1 MEQFNDE
8 HLMQKVKDGDLD
20 SLAPLFE
27 KYHVKL
33 YNFFLRLTRDK
44 DASNDLTQNVFR
56 RIISYKQSYDSQWK
70 FRSWMYQIARN
81 VHLKYYQENK
91 FLMSDFQEIEQIEQ
105 IEQNNK
111 SALEE
116 MEFETRKGT
125 LYEALDKLN
134 PEQREIIELSR
145 FQGLKYQEIS
155 AITGSSVTAIKVKVH
170 RAMHKLRELY
180 FELV

>member
-1 MEQFNDE
+1 
-8 HLMQKVKDGDLD
+8 MQKVKNGDLD

-27 KYHVKL
+27 KYHVRL
-33 YNFFLRLTRDK
+33 YNFFLRLTQNK
-44 DASNDLTQNVFR
+44 DLSGDLTQNVFR
-56 RIISYKQSYDSQWK
+56 RIISYRESYNEDWK
-70 FRSWMYQIARN
+70 FKSWMYQIARN
-81 VHLKYYQENK
+81 VHLKNYQENK
-91 FLMSDFQEIEQIEQ
+91 FLRSDYQETEEL
-105 IEQNNK
+105 NNDSK

-116 MEFETRKGT
+116 MEMETRKSN
-125 LYEALDKLN
+125 LYEALNQLS

-155 AITGSSVTAIKVKVH
+155 EITGNSVTAIKVKVH

>member
-1 MEQFNDE
+1 MEKFNDE
-8 HLMQKVKDGDLD
+8 QLMQKVKNGDLD

-27 KYHVKL
+27 KYHVRL
-33 YNFFLRLTRDK
+33 YNFFLRLTQNK
-44 DASNDLTQNVFR
+44 DLSGDLTQNVFR
-56 RIISYKQSYDSQWK
+56 RIISYRESYNEDWK
-70 FRSWMYQIARN
+70 FKSWMYQIARN
-81 VHLKYYQENK
+81 VHLKNYQENK
-91 FLMSDFQEIEQIEQ
+91 FLRSDYHETEEL
-105 IEQNNK
+105 NNDSK

-116 MEFETRKGT
+116 MEMETRKSN
-125 LYEALDKLN
+125 LYEALNQLS

-155 AITGSSVTAIKVKVH
+155 EITGNSVTAIKVKVH

>member
-1 MEQFNDE
+1 MDQFSDEQ
-8 HLMQKVKDGDLD
+8 LMQNVKKGDLD

-27 KYHVKL
+27 KYHVRL
-33 YNFFLRLTRDK
+33 YNFFLHLTGNK
-44 DASNDLTQNVFR
+44 DISRDLTQNVFR
-56 RIISYKQSYDSQWK
+56 RIISYRESYDRQWK

-81 VHLKYYQENK
+81 VHLKHYQENK
-91 FLMSDFQEIEQIEQ
+91 FIKSDYTDIEHLETDR
-105 IEQNNK
+105 K

-116 MEFETRKGT
+116 MELESKKST
-125 LYEALDKLN
+125 LYEALKQLN

-155 AITGSSVTAIKVKVH
+155 DITGNSVTAIKVKVH
-170 RAMHKLRELY
+170 RAMHKLKELY

>member
-1 MEQFNDE
+1 MKQFNDE
-8 HLMQKVKDGDLD
+8 QLMQKVKNGDLD

-27 KYHVKL
+27 KYHVRL
-33 YNFFLRLTRDK
+33 YNFFLRLTRNK
-44 DASNDLTQNVFR
+44 DISRDLTQNVFR
-56 RIISYKQSYDSQWK
+56 RIISYKETYDNNWK

-81 VHLKYYQENK
+81 VHLKHYQENR
-91 FLMSDFQEIEQIEQ
+91 FLKSDFHEPEHLEVDA
-105 IEQNNK
+105 K

-116 MEFETRKGT
+116 MEMSTKKSI
-125 LYEALDKLN
+125 LSEALNQLT

-155 AITGSSVTAIKVKVH
+155 EITGNSVTAIKVKVH

>member
-8 HLMQKVKDGDLD
+8 HLMQKVKDGNLD
-20 SLAPLFE
+20 SMAPLFE

-33 YNFFLRLTRDK
+33 YNFFLRLTNNK
-44 DASNDLTQNVFR
+44 DISNDLTQNVFR
-56 RIISYKQSYDSQWK
+56 RIISYRESYDQQWK

-81 VHLKYYQENK
+81 VHLKHYQENK
-91 FLMSDFQEIEQIEQ
+91 FLKSDFNEPEQIEQ
-105 IEQNNK
+105 DSK

-116 MEFETRKGT
+116 MEFEARKHT
-125 LYEALDKLN
+125 LHEALKQLN

-145 FQGLKYQEIS
+145 FQGLKYKEIS
-155 AITGSSVTAIKVKVH
+155 DITGNSVTAIKVKVH

-180 FELV
+180 FELA

>member
-1 MEQFNDE
+1 MKQFNDE
-8 HLMQKVKDGDLD
+8 QLMQKVKNGDLD

-27 KYHVKL
+27 RYHVKL
-33 YNFFLRLTRDK
+33 YNFFLRLTRNK
-44 DASNDLTQNVFR
+44 DVSRDLTQNVFR
-56 RIISYKQSYDSQWK
+56 RIISYRKSYDTQWK

-81 VHLKYYQENK
+81 VHLKHYQENK
-91 FLMSDFQEIEQIEQ
+91 FLKSDFHEPGHIEHD
-105 IEQNNK
+105 NK

-116 MEFETRKGT
+116 MDFETKKST
-125 LYEALDKLN
+125 LYEALSLLS

-155 AITGSSVTAIKVKVH
+155 DITGNSVTAIKVKVH

>member
-8 HLMQKVKDGDLD
+8 QLMQKVKNGDLD

-33 YNFFLRLTRDK
+33 YNFFLRLTQNK
-44 DASNDLTQNVFR
+44 DISRDLTQNVFR
-56 RIISYKQSYDSQWK
+56 RIISYRKSYDNKWK
-70 FRSWMYQIARN
+70 FKSWMYQIARN
-81 VHLKYYQENK
+81 VHLKNYQKNK
-91 FLMSDFQEIEQIEQ
+91 FLKSDFHETEKLEIDT
-105 IEQNNK
+105 K

-116 MEFETRKGT
+116 MDMESKKNT
-125 LYEALDKLN
+125 LYEALNQLS
-134 PEQREIIELSR
+134 PEQREILELSR

-155 AITGSSVTAIKVKVH
+155 EITGNSVTAIKVKVH

-180 FELV
+180 FELA

>member
-1 MEQFNDE
+1 MEQFIDE
-8 HLMQKVKDGDLD
+8 QLIQKVKNGDLD

-27 KYHVKL
+27 KYHVRL
-33 YNFFLRLTRDK
+33 YNFFLRLTQNK
-44 DASNDLTQNVFR
+44 DISKDLTQNVFR
-56 RIISYKQSYDSQWK
+56 RIISYRESYDSQWK

-81 VHLKYYQENK
+81 VHLKHYQENK
-91 FLMSDFQEIEQIEQ
+91 LIKPDFHEMEKLETDS
-105 IEQNNK
+105 K

-116 MEFETRKGT
+116 MGLEEKKST
-125 LYEALDKLN
+125 LYEALNQLS

-155 AITGSSVTAIKVKVH
+155 EITGNSVTAIKVKVH
-170 RAMHKLRELY
+170 RAINKLRELY

>member
-1 MEQFNDE
+1 MEQVNDE
-8 HLMQKVKDGDLD
+8 HLMQKVKNGDLD

-33 YNFFLRLTRDK
+33 YNFFLRLTRNK
-44 DASNDLTQNVFR
+44 DISNDLTQNVFR
-56 RIISYKQSYDSQWK
+56 RIISYRESYDTQWK

-81 VHLKYYQENK
+81 VHLKHYRENK
-91 FLMSDFQEIEQIEQ
+91 FLISDFHEPEHIERD
-105 IEQNNK
+105 NK

-116 MEFETRKGT
+116 TEFETRKST
-125 LYEALDKLN
+125 LHEALRQLS

-145 FQGLKYQEIS
+145 FQGLKYKEIS
-155 AITGSSVTAIKVKVH
+155 DITGNTVTAIKVKVH

-180 FELV
+180 FELA

>member
-8 HLMQKVKDGDLD
+8 QLMQKVKNGDLD

-27 KYHVKL
+27 KYHMRL
-33 YNFFLRLTRDK
+33 YNFFLRLTQNRDV
-44 DASNDLTQNVFR
+44 SRDLTQNVFR
-56 RIISYKQSYDSQWK
+56 RIISYRESYDNNWK

-81 VHLKYYQENK
+81 VHLKHYQENK
-91 FLMSDFQEIEQIEQ
+91 FLKSDFHETEKLEVDS
-105 IEQNNK
+105 K
-111 SALEE
+111 SAIEE
-116 MEFETRKGT
+116 MDLETKKST
-125 LYEALDKLN
+125 LYEALNQLS

-155 AITGSSVTAIKVKVH
+155 EITGNSVTAIKVKVH
-170 RAMHKLRELY
+170 RAMHKLRKLY

>member
-1 MEQFNDE
+1 
-8 HLMQKVKDGDLD
+8 MQKVKNGDLD

-33 YNFFLRLTRDK
+33 YNFFLRLTHNK
-44 DASNDLTQNVFR
+44 DISNDLTQNVFR
-56 RIISYKQSYDSQWK
+56 RIISYRESYDSESK

-81 VHLKYYQENK
+81 VHLKHYQNNK
-91 FLMSDFQEIEQIEQ
+91 FLESDYHEIEQMEQ
-105 IEQNNK
+105 DNK
-111 SALEE
+111 SDIEE
-116 MEFETRKGT
+116 MEFESRKET
-125 LYEALDKLN
+125 LHEALRRLN

-155 AITGSSVTAIKVKVH
+155 NITGNSITSIKVKVH

-180 FELV
+180 FEIA

>member
-8 HLMQKVKDGDLD
+8 QLMQKVKTGDLD

-33 YNFFLRLTRDK
+33 YNFFLRLTRNK
-44 DASNDLTQNVFR
+44 DISKDLTQNVFS
-56 RIISYKQSYDSQWK
+56 RIISYRGSYDEQWK

-81 VHLKYYQENK
+81 VHFKYYQENK
-91 FLMSDFQEIEQIEQ
+91 FLKSDFHETEQIEQ
-105 IEQNNK
+105 EGK

-116 MEFETRKGT
+116 MDFETKKST
-125 LYEALDKLN
+125 LYEALNQLST
-134 PEQREIIELSR
+134 EQREIIELSR
-145 FQGLKYQEIS
+145 FQGLKYREIS
-155 AITGSSVTAIKVKVH
+155 DITGNSVTAIKVKVH

>member
-1 MEQFNDE
+1 MEQFTDE
-8 HLMQKVKDGDLD
+8 HLMQKVKEGDLD

-33 YNFFLRLTRDK
+33 YNFFLRLTRNRDVSK
-44 DASNDLTQNVFR
+44 DLTQNVFK
-56 RIISYKQSYDSQWK
+56 RILSYRESYDSQQK
-70 FRSWMYQIARN
+70 FKSWMYQIARN

-91 FLMSDFQEIEQIEQ
+91 LLISDYQETEKIEKDG
-105 IEQNNK
+105 K

-116 MEFETRKGT
+116 MDFETKKKT
-125 LYEALDKLN
+125 LYEALEQLS
-134 PEQREIIELSR
+134 PEQKEIIELSR

-155 AITGSSVTAIKVKVH
+155 EITGNSITAIKVKVH

>member
-8 HLMQKVKDGDLD
+8 HLMQKVKNGDLD

-33 YNFFLRLTRDK
+33 YNFFLRLIRDK
-44 DASNDLTQNVFR
+44 DISKDLTQNVFR
-56 RIISYKQSYDSQWK
+56 RIISYRESYDEQYG

-81 VHLKYYQENK
+81 VHLKHYQENK
-91 FLMSDFQEIEQIEQ
+91 FLTSDFHEPDHIAQESR
-105 IEQNNK
+105 

-116 MEFETRKGT
+116 DEFETKKGM
-125 LYEALDKLN
+125 LYEALNQLS

-155 AITGSSVTAIKVKVH
+155 EITGNSITAIKVKVH

>member
-1 MEQFNDE
+1 M
-8 HLMQKVKDGDLD
+8 
-20 SLAPLFE
+20 FE

-33 YNFFLRLTRDK
+33 YNFFLRLTRNK
-44 DASNDLTQNVFR
+44 DISRDLTQTVFS
-56 RIISYKQSYDSQWK
+56 RIISYRETYDIQKK

-81 VHLKYYQENK
+81 VHLKHYQENK
-91 FLMSDFQEIEQIEQ
+91 FLKSDYSDPEQIKHD
-105 IEQNNK
+105 NK

-116 MEFETRKGT
+116 MDFDSKKNT
-125 LYEALDKLN
+125 LYEALKHLN

-145 FQGLKYQEIS
+145 FQGLKYREIS
-155 AITGSSVTAIKVKVH
+155 DITGNSVTAIKVKVH